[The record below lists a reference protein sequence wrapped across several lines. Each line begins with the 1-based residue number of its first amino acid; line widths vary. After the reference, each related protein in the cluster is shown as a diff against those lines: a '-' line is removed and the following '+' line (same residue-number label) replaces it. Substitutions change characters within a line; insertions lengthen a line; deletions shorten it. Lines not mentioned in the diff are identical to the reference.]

1 MNNHNRLIR
10 EFVKTAQRLD
20 AVEIFVRSD
29 VVAKAFGVSKFFS
42 IGHTHLAVFVDEL
55 DNMTILTNTGTVKQL
70 ITEDEILKALNS
82 VPVNHELQVLTEYGS
97 NILIAV
103 VEDKKRV
110 VEYVLSNQETGSTH
124 TLAGEY
130 TPRER
135 LIAHWEGFVNSTD
148 VDVQVVQFE
157 NKKPFLPYYNTMK
170 ELNEKIKEVRKFE
183 CYSGVIRRRE
193 TEIIFM
199 ADGERDGETNWEG
212 TKSDLLSVITT
223 NLKLHPEIDEIY
235 VSGGYDASDSVDD
248 YDHGAYEPQCHMW
261 DVLVWK
267 KKTNFAPFDWIL
279 L

>member
-10 EFVKTAQRLD
+10 EFVKTAQDLD

-29 VVAKAFGVSKFFS
+29 VVAKAFGVSKFFTA
-42 IGHTHLAVFVDEL
+42 GHTHLAVFVDEL
-55 DNMTILTNTGTVKQL
+55 DNMTVLTNTGMVKQL

-82 VPVNHELQVLTEYGS
+82 VPVNHELQVLAEYGS

-103 VEDKKRV
+103 VEDNKRV

-124 TLAGEY
+124 TLAGEH

-135 LIAHWEGFVNSTD
+135 LIAHWEGFTNTIES
-148 VDVQVVQFE
+148 DVQLVQLE
-157 NKKPFLPYYNTMK
+157 NVKQFLPYYSTLK
-170 ELNEKIKEVRKFE
+170 ELKNRIKEVSRFE
-183 CYSGVIRRRE
+183 HNNLFIKKRT

-199 ADGERDGETNWEG
+199 GNDERVTELDWDG
-212 TKSDLLSVITT
+212 TKADLLLNIKSA
-223 NLKLHPEIDEIY
+223 LKSYPEIDEMWA
-235 VSGGYDASDSVDD
+235 SGGYDASEHPNRWQIAD
-248 YDHGAYEPQCHMW
+248 YEPQYHVW
-261 DVLVWK
+261 DVLLWN